1 LDTLAS
7 LDGLQLRALREAI
20 LDAFEPD
27 EFGQLLSDRLNQRL
41 HNLVP
46 TTVGYETQV
55 FQLLNKFRARG
66 LLDQLV
72 KAVEVERPKNPHVV
86 RLRVTLGLL
95 NPVGPSGSSEPER
108 LERLIREASPFIDFS
123 RWISELV
130 ALQGRVCRVEGQAFG
145 TGFLVSPNFV
155 LTNHHVVA
163 EEIRNTP
170 LARDLLCR
178 FDYLSTGTLGVQ
190 EGRVARPST
199 EWHVAS
205 SPPTPDG
212 LDYALLQ
219 LSEPVG
225 EDQVAE
231 GRKRGFVQILSAPTR
246 LSTGAIVE
254 IVQHPK
260 GGPLA
265 MSVGTVTGYCE
276 DDRRMRYAA
285 NTERGSSGSPV
296 LGADLTVVGLH
307 HSGDPDLQRD
317 ALYNEGVPIS
327 SIVQHLGSNARVPR
341 FWQ

>member
-1 LDTLAS
+1 LDALPP

-27 EFGQLLSDRLNQRL
+27 EFGLLLSDRLNQRL
-41 HNLVP
+41 YNHVSTSAN
-46 TTVGYETQV
+46 YETQV
-55 FQLLNKFRARG
+55 FQLLNKFRSRG
-66 LLDQLV
+66 WLDQLV
-72 KAVEVERPKNPHVV
+72 KAVEAERPKNPQVA

-95 NPVGPSGSSEPER
+95 NPVGPTGSSEPER

-123 RWISELV
+123 RWISDLV
-130 ALQGRVCRVEGQAFG
+130 ALQGRVCRVEGRAFG
-145 TGFLVSPNFV
+145 TGFLVAPDLV

-163 EEIRNTP
+163 EEIKSSP

-178 FDYLSTGTLGVQ
+178 FDYVSTGTAGVQ
-190 EGRVARPST
+190 DGRIARLST

-212 LDYALLQ
+212 LDYALLR
-219 LSEPVG
+219 LSEAVG
-225 EDQVAE
+225 EDQVTE
-231 GRKRGFVQILSAPTR
+231 GRKRGFAKIPSAPAR
-246 LSTGAIVE
+246 LSSGAIVE

-260 GGPLA
+260 GAPLA
-265 MSVGTVTGYCE
+265 MSVGTVTGYCQ

-296 LGADLTVVGLH
+296 LAADLTIVGLH

-327 SIVQHLGSNARVPR
+327 SIVQHLGSNAGVPK